1 MIRFDERTDRPT
13 IPHIV
18 AGHYYGEIANWEY
31 VKRSAKEWIDYQTE
45 GVEADEEWVTIRL
58 GDTVFEALDVSIRPA
73 RAEWQLSKDFT
84 LPALKSRMTV
94 TYPMANPFKWQDA
107 PAELCEGRT
116 VMIEVDDTS
125 ERMALRVI
133 GQLLAKCKTK
143 AIFYSDCR
151 NGKAWKLDPETLE
164 ITNILGLE
172 NDDERNL
179 TAARIRDRM
188 GEARLLADD

>member
-18 AGHYYGEIANWEY
+18 ADHYCGEIPNWEY
-31 VKRSAKEWIDYQTE
+31 VKRTAKEWVDYQTE
-45 GVEADEEWVTIRL
+45 GVEAEEEWVTIRL

-133 GQLLAKCKTK
+133 GQLLAKCEPK

-172 NDDERNL
+172 NDDERQL